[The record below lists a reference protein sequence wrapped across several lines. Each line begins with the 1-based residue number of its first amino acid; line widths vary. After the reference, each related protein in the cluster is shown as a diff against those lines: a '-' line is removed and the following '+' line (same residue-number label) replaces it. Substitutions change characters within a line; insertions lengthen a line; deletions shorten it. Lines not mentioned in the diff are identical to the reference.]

1 MSRRKAIA
9 IAIALVACGAP
20 GGTATAATSKSAAGA
35 CANAGLIAQDETGR
49 AQAVEAVRCLIN
61 VQRTTRGLRA
71 LRASGLLQN
80 AAGGHSSDMVAR
92 KFISHTSANGDSF
105 RRRVMRAG
113 YARKTSGFMIGET
126 LTWGTGTFASPTQL
140 VAALMQ
146 SSAHRRTLLDRR
158 FADVGVGM
166 VLGAPMD
173 GMTGGR
179 AATVTVDFGR
189 R

>member
-1 MSRRKAIA
+1 MSRRTAIA
-9 IAIALVACGAP
+9 IAIAVLACGAP
-20 GGTATAATSKSAAGA
+20 GGIATASTSKSAAGA
-35 CANAGLIAQDETGR
+35 CANAGTVALDDASR
-49 AQAVEAVRCLIN
+49 VQAAEAVRCLIN
-61 VQRTTRGLRA
+61 LQRASRGLRG

-80 AAGGHSSDMVAR
+80 AAARHSADMVAR
-92 KFISHTSANGDSF
+92 KFISHTSANGDSV
-105 RRRVMRAG
+105 RRRILRAG
-113 YARKTSGFMIGET
+113 YVRRTRSWILGET

-140 VAALMQ
+140 VTALMQ
-146 SSAHRRTLLDRR
+146 SPDHRRTILDRR